1 MFKRHQ
7 CSILKF
13 CFRSLGNAGLQEAS
27 STPCM
32 SAAKRRQQHRSAL
45 CVSYQYVNPSAELR
59 GTQTSAAAHGSSSV
73 TSGHPTDV
81 SSSQFNNLHLRVDHV
96 KHCHSRLT
104 TCTEFAKFYF
114 AFSFSEPHRHRA
126 QVGGGIVA
134 DVRLGQ
140 VLVCRRQS
148 TSCKCIGLGKLPA
161 APQLDL
167 QTMSIRMRN
176 ERSDQT
182 YWLRPHANF
191 HEDLQVPTF

>member
-1 MFKRHQ
+1 MFKCHQ
-7 CSILKF
+7 CSVLKF

-59 GTQTSAAAHGSSSV
+59 GTQTSAAANGSSSV
-73 TSGHPTDV
+73 TSGHPTDI

-104 TCTEFAKFYF
+104 TCTEFAKFILMLILR
-114 AFSFSEPHRHRA
+114 AESTQRSGWRRHSGRYPI
-126 QVGGGIVA
+126 GTGSGMPPPIHIVQMRRPWQTPCCTPARPA
-134 DVRLGQ
+134 DHVH
-140 VLVCRRQS
+140 
-148 TSCKCIGLGKLPA
+148 T
-161 APQLDL
+161 
-167 QTMSIRMRN
+167 N
-176 ERSDQT
+176 EESSDRI